1 MEEDLFNTPELL
13 PQEVRDIIEKYEEMD
28 TCYEM
33 CQNLIEELEPHGYTC
48 GYGLDAIPYELTKI
62 KTNKTMKNTILK
74 IVKQN
79 EYDRYVFINYSNDEI
94 VGLNFW
100 QGLYKESYE
109 CAMNDKMY
117 EPCIHLT
124 DIYNRLKII
133 YEEISNEE
141 RINKAIDLYTDAF
154 VIQGRGQKENTLLPK
169 EQTEIIKEALSY
181 YLEQF
186 KKFNELPTESEEYK
200 IYDLTQLQALM
211 NYDVKIEL
219 TSKEK
224 ENFTFKNGIDFP
236 LYN

>member
-1 MEEDLFNTPELL
+1 
-13 PQEVRDIIEKYEEMD
+13 
-28 TCYEM
+28 
-33 CQNLIEELEPHGYTC
+33 
-48 GYGLDAIPYELTKI
+48 
-62 KTNKTMKNTILK
+62 
-74 IVKQN
+74 
-79 EYDRYVFINYSNDEI
+79 
-94 VGLNFW
+94 
-100 QGLYKESYE
+100 
-109 CAMNDKMY
+109 MY